1 MMKQLITG
9 ISLVIAMGALHAAE
23 VYRWV
28 DEAGKIHYSDS
39 PRPGA
44 EAVEIREPNVY
55 DAPENLPRI
64 ETEPPD
70 PETDTPGYERLQI
83 TYPEPDSAFWDNQGN
98 FTLRLT
104 LEPALDSAAGH
115 RVRVYLD
122 GESQGTTEKLQW
134 RFTGV
139 NRGSHSVRAEVIDE
153 AGESLI
159 QSGTVSFHLHQQS
172 VNLPAR
178 KANP

>member
-1 MMKQLITG
+1 MIDHHGSSLGAEGQVGGIPGLKVDSNVEHGGRVVSFRNGHTDVVLPLKQI
-9 ISLVIAMGALHAAE
+9 LHAE
-23 VYRWV
+23 VIILER
-28 DEAGKIHYSDS
+28 
-39 PRPGA
+39 
-44 EAVEIREPNVY
+44 IRM
-55 DAPENLPRI
+55 
-64 ETEPPD
+64 
-70 PETDTPGYERLQI
+70 GERLQI
-83 TYPEPDSAFWDNQGN
+83 SYPEPDSAFWDNQGN

-122 GESQGTTEKLQW
+122 GEPRGTTSNLQW

-139 NRGSHSVRAEVIDE
+139 NRGTHSVRAEVIDE

-159 QSGTVSFHLHQQS
+159 QSETVSFHLHQQS